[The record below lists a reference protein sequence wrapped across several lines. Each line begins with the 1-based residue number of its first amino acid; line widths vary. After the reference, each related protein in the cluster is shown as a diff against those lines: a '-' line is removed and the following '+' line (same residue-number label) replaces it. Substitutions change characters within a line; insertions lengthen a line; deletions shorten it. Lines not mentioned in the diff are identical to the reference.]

1 MLRIIFVV
9 FALALLVGCRRD
21 ARLPMVLQY
30 SPNSAIPFIEVK
42 SNGGIATYS
51 SWNDMIPTGKALI
64 IKDVEYTIRGP
75 GAYAGKRV
83 YFGIHLGP
91 PGQGTVSFRTSVV
104 LDASAEASGSHYMN
118 AGMVIKKGDA
128 IVPFPFVYPNNGSG
142 NANMDITLRGVLVDL
157 AGVQGP

>member
-1 MLRIIFVV
+1 MLRIIFVTMV
-9 FALALLVGCRRD
+9 SAVLAGCAHN

-30 SPNSAIPFIEVK
+30 SPNMTIPFIEVK

-51 SWNDMIPTGKALI
+51 SWDDMIPAGKALV

-104 LDASAEASGSHYMN
+104 LDVSAEASGSHYMN

-128 IVPFPFVYPNNGSG
+128 IGPFPFVYPNNGSG
-142 NANMDITLRGVLVDL
+142 DAKMDITLRGFLVNLD
-157 AGVQGP
+157 